1 MNTES
6 ITILELT
13 HEQAQD
19 FFLKSESYFNADMPP
34 YFNFKPILDAVKNTM
49 GDLQLNGIM
58 AEKKVWNCEGVNHTI
73 HTNKDGKLSWRPLQ
87 LIHPVLY
94 FNLVRGLT
102 ERNNWEKI
110 KERFS
115 VFSSNQKI
123 KCLSI
128 PVTSSKNKKDKAAQV
143 NSWWQNFE
151 LQSIELAIDYDYLFE
166 TDITDCYGS
175 IYTHSIAWAVE
186 TKEVA
191 KGNHSTTLLGNF
203 IDRAIQQMQ
212 FNQTNGIPQ
221 GSVLMDFIAEII
233 LGYIDETVGLK
244 LSEIH
249 ISDYKILRY
258 RDDYRIFVNNPS
270 DGEIILKTLA
280 DVMSEIGFRLNSS
293 KTKSS
298 SDIITSSV
306 KSDKKA
312 WVASK
317 GYHKNLLKHCSIIK
331 QHSLNYPNSGSLS
344 TALSEFHKRIVKLKK
359 FDSTTSY
366 SIISIII
373 DISYRNPRTYPV
385 AFAILSKYLS
395 LITDLE
401 ERTSLIRRINIK
413 FNKLPNIGYME
424 IWFQRAIKSNIETI
438 TFNEKLCHLVIEQ
451 NNSVWNSEW
460 IGSAEITRV
469 MTTTSII
476 DLTKLNEIEDVIDSL
491 EFDLFPRISG

>member
-1 MNTES
+1 MNTEA

-34 YFNFKPILDAVKNTM
+34 YFNFRPILDAVKNTM

-58 AEKKVWNCEGVNHTI
+58 AEKKVIDCEKVNHTI

-94 FNLVRGLT
+94 FYLVRELT
-102 ERNNWEKI
+102 EAKNWEKI

-115 VFSSNQKI
+115 KFSSNQKI
-123 KCLSI
+123 TCLSI
-128 PVTSSKNKKDKAAQV
+128 PVKSSENKKDKAAQV
-143 NSWWQNFE
+143 NSWWQKFE

-166 TDITDCYGS
+166 TDIADCYGS

-191 KGNHSTTLLGNF
+191 KINRSIALLGNF
-203 IDRAIQQMQ
+203 IDKTIQKMQ

-221 GSVLMDFIAEII
+221 GSVLMDFIAEIT
-233 LGYIDETVGLK
+233 LGYIDEIVGEK
-244 LSEIH
+244 LSEIL

-258 RDDYRIFVNNPS
+258 RDDYRIFVNNQS
-270 DGEIILKTLA
+270 DGELILKTLA
-280 DVMSEIGFRLNSS
+280 DVMSDMGFRLNSS

-306 KSDKKA
+306 KSDKNS
-312 WVASK
+312 WMASK
-317 GYHKNLLKHCSIIK
+317 GYHNNLLKHCSLIK

-395 LITDLE
+395 LITDIE
-401 ERTSLIRRINIK
+401 ERTSLIKRINIK

-438 TFNEKLCHLVIEQ
+438 TFNEKLCNLVTEP

-460 IGSAEITRV
+460 ISSKKIMRI
-469 MTTTSII
+469 MNTTPII
-476 DLTKLNEIEDVIDSL
+476 DLTKLHEIEDVIDSL